1 MKTKVMT
8 LNRGAVAFGLF
19 LFVVFA
25 AVLAMGGDD
34 YKSRVLINVTSST
47 CSAQLKPNSK
57 YAVQCSQACYISVTA
72 NPDGGALAAQ
82 SVAVAQNALYDVPT
96 TTQQMWICGMGQAV
110 DAGFNIY
117 LNRNIN
123 E

>member
-8 LNRGAVAFGLF
+8 LNRRAVALGLF
-19 LFVVFA
+19 LFVVTA
-25 AVLAMGGDD
+25 AVLAMAGDD
-34 YKSRVLINVTSST
+34 YKARVLTNVTSST
-47 CSAQLKPNSK
+47 CSSQLRPNSK
-57 YAVQCSQACYISVTA
+57 YAVQCSQACYILVTA
-72 NPDGGALAAQ
+72 NPDAGVTSATG
-82 SVAVAQNALYDVPT
+82 VAVAQNALYDTPT
-96 TTQQMWICGMGQAV
+96 TTRQMWICGMSQAL